1 MPSPKN
7 TLAMTS
13 SHAASLLFL
22 ADDMIKNRRKKSMT
36 TRRAP
41 AGKPTAADRAM
52 GRQRATRTATVNA
65 RRGIQTSNKPSA
77 MEIEREVYRQSRMNK
92 PATKSVTTPSR
103 RNPKDS
109 AAQVKARKQKKEQ
122 QKAGKPAHRVVPVS
136 VGRVKHPSQKAI
148 VAAVE
153 AMSSKGFNVPKGMQM
168 VISFAPAAAPAPVPQ
183 KKPEPQKKKGPNQQE
198 GHANKGRQS
207 NRNKGSGRQK

>member
-1 MPSPKN
+1 
-7 TLAMTS
+7 
-13 SHAASLLFL
+13 LFL
-22 ADDMIKNRRKKSMT
+22 ADDIIKNRRKTTTT

-41 AGKPTAADRAM
+41 AGKPTAADKAM

-77 MEIEREVYRQSRMNK
+77 MEIEREVYRQSRMST
-92 PATKSVTTPSR
+92 PATKSTTTPSR
-103 RNPKDS
+103 RNQKDS

-122 QKAGKPAHRVVPVS
+122 QKAGKPAQRVIPVS
-136 VGRVKHPSQKAI
+136 VGGPKRAPSQKAI

-168 VISFAPAAAPAPVPQ
+168 VISFAPAAAPAPAPQ
-183 KKPEPQKKKGPNQQE
+183 KKPEPQKKTGPNQQ
-198 GHANKGRQS
+198 GGNANKGKQ
-207 NRNKGSGRQK
+207 NIRNKGSGRRN

>member
-1 MPSPKN
+1 
-7 TLAMTS
+7 
-13 SHAASLLFL
+13 
-22 ADDMIKNRRKKSMT
+22 MIKNRRKTSAR

-41 AGKPTAADRAM
+41 AGKPTTADKTM
-52 GRQRATRTATVNA
+52 GRQRATRTANVNA

-92 PATKSVTTPSR
+92 PATEPTTTTSR

-122 QKAGKPAHRVVPVS
+122 QKVGKPAQRVVPVS
-136 VGRVKHPSQKAI
+136 IGSTKHPPKKAI

-168 VISFAPAAAPAPVPQ
+168 IISFAPAAAPTPAPQ
-183 KKPEPQKKKGPNQQE
+183 KKSEPQKKKGPNQQ
-198 GHANKGRQS
+198 GGNANKGRQS
-207 NRNKGSGRQK
+207 HMSKGNGRKK